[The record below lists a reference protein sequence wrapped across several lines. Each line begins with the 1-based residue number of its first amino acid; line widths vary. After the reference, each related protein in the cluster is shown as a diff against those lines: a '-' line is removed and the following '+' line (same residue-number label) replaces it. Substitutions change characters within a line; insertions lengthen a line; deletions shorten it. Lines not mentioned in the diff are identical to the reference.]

1 LLQNKPK
8 YIRAANLQEGSALS
22 LYRSATE
29 FLRTRH
35 QWNNTMDNAQL
46 FLSREQAAELLAHKL
61 IQYKGR
67 HPLVLA
73 IPRGAVAMGSIIA
86 NLLDGELDI
95 VLTHKLCA
103 PMNPEYA
110 IGAIDENGWV
120 YISPEAAS
128 AGISPSYLEQEKDR
142 QLDSLKHR
150 RMRFKSGK
158 KSAAVKGRITIV
170 IDDGLATGATMIA
183 ALHAIR
189 AREPAK
195 LICAVPVAPPDTLE
209 RVSQLAD
216 EVICL
221 QIPENFR
228 SVGQFY
234 RHFPQ
239 VEEDEVIQILS
250 ALSPYM

>member
-8 YIRAANLQEGSALS
+8 YIRAANLREGSALS
-22 LYRSATE
+22 LYQSAAD
-29 FLRTRH
+29 FLRARH
-35 QWNNTMDNAQL
+35 QWNNTMDNAQI
-46 FLSREQAAELLAHKL
+46 FLSREQAAEMLAQKL
-61 IQYKGR
+61 MQYKGR
-67 HPLVLA
+67 HPLILA
-73 IPRGAVAMGSIIA
+73 IPRGAVPMGSIIA
-86 NLLDGELDI
+86 ALLDGELDI

-103 PMNPEYA
+103 PMDPEYA

-120 YISPEAAS
+120 YISPEAES
-128 AGISPSYLEQEKDR
+128 AGISPSYLDQEQER
-142 QLDSLKHR
+142 QLGSLKHR

-158 KSAAVKGRITIV
+158 KSTAVKGRITIV

-195 LICAVPVAPPDTLE
+195 LICAVPVASPETLD
-209 RVSQLAD
+209 RVSRLAD

-221 QIPENFR
+221 QAPDNFR

-239 VEEDEVIQILS
+239 VEEDDVIRILS
-250 ALSPYM
+250 AP